1 MGKILVLS
9 FSDEEEDIYQRMMQ
23 IISDSKNFE
32 WCNMLQETK
41 NIQIGELI
49 VDLSK
54 RSVITGNTE
63 VTLTNRE
70 FVERFPELSLF
81 YRLFSPLDSEMI
93 CIFPYF
99 CPYVESAREIRG
111 FFI

>member
-9 FSDEEEDIYQRMMQ
+9 FSDDEEETYQRMLQ
-23 IISDSKNFE
+23 IISNSKNFE

-54 RSVITGNTE
+54 RSVITGNAE
-63 VTLTNRE
+63 VKCTL
-70 FVERFPELSLF
+70 
-81 YRLFSPLDSEMI
+81 
-93 CIFPYF
+93 
-99 CPYVESAREIRG
+99 
-111 FFI
+111 